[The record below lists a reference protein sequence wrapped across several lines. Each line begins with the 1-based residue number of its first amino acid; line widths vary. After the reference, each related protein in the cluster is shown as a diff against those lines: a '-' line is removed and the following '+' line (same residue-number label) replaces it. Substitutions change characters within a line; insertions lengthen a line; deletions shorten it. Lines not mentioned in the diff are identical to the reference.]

1 MQISKQQV
9 LDHLKGHGQDDK
21 VQQADQL
28 LPDTVDTDQ
37 HADKLG
43 QLGINPADLLG
54 GGAAGGIGD
63 KLGL

>member
-1 MQISKQQV
+1 MQIDKQQI
-9 LDHLKGHGQDDK
+9 LEFLRSHGQEDK
-21 VQQADQL
+21 VQQAEQA

-43 QLGINPADLLG
+43 QLGINPAELLG
-54 GGAAGGIGD
+54 GGGLGDIGG

>member
-9 LDHLKGHGQDDK
+9 LEHLKGHGQDDK

-28 LPDTVDTDQ
+28 LPDTIDTDQ
-37 HADKLG
+37 HADQLG
-43 QLGINPADLLG
+43 KLGINPADLLG